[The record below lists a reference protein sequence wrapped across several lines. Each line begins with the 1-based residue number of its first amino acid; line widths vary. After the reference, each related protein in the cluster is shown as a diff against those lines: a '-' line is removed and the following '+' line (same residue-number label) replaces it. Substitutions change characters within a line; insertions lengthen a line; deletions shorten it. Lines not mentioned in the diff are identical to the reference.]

1 VRKLVLDFDL
11 TVLGPL
17 ILFAL
22 IVLSSSLRAYFS
34 AKAYCKSAKRR
45 LSEPFTE
52 PFSTEEDRK
61 ALLEQHGI
69 RQQEKWNAK
78 GLIWFSIGA
87 LVILCAAMLA
97 VDSWKMLIAHMVWYL
112 LSYVSGV
119 AFIIAAVAAWHY
131 AKKPDWIMLG
141 ICFLG
146 MLMAAA
152 SAEHF
157 FHQRINAWHVVC
169 PECGSDDRSDDN

>member
-1 VRKLVLDFDL
+1 MRKLVLDFDW

-22 IVLSSSLRAYFS
+22 IVLSSSLRTYFS
-34 AKAYCKSAKRR
+34 ARTYCKSAKRR

-52 PFSTEEDRK
+52 PFSTDEDRK
-61 ALLEQHGI
+61 ELLELHSI
-69 RQQEKWNAK
+69 RQQEKWNSVRP
-78 GLIWFSIGA
+78 IQFSIGA
-87 LVILCAAMLA
+87 LVILCAAMLT
-97 VDSWKMLIAHMVWYL
+97 VDSWKMVIAYPVWDL

-131 AKKPDWIMLG
+131 AKKPNLVNVVKLG
-141 ICFLG
+141 ICFLV

-157 FHQRINAWHVVC
+157 FHQKINTRHITC
-169 PECGSDDRSDDN
+169 PECSYDDDN